1 MILFA
6 VLNSC
11 HIFAADF
18 QTGNQQPIN
27 YHPKNNTNMDTRI
40 QAQTNNQPTEEL
52 WMASIYRSATMP
64 NGTKVQ
70 ECMTRWISISWQ
82 G

>member
-1 MILFA
+1 
-6 VLNSC
+6 
-11 HIFAADF
+11 
-18 QTGNQQPIN
+18 
-27 YHPKNNTNMDTRI
+27 MDTRI
-40 QAQTNNQPTEEL
+40 QDQTNNQPTKEL